1 MLDLFDLLVG
11 RLVLFCLPARLAY
24 LILGLLVDCAWVDK
38 HGSLLDLRRLRLP
51 GSLAMLASLVY
62 TILGL
67 LGLRRRHLA
76 RSLVEL
82 AKSRFC
88 VNFRKIVRNTTRRF
102 TFSMI
107 FRKSSYLR
115 GF

>member
-1 MLDLFDLLVG
+1 M
-11 RLVLFCLPARLAY
+11 
-24 LILGLLVDCAWVDK
+24 LGLLN
-38 HGSLLDLRRLRLP
+38 LRRLRYP

-67 LGLRRRHLA
+67 LGLRRRCLA

-82 AKSRFC
+82 AKSRVF
-88 VNFRKIVRNTTRRF
+88 VNFRKIVRNTHTRRF